1 MKTQLLIEQ
10 HFHGCFGID
19 FNKATVDEVL
29 HLSKEITKFGVG
41 GIYPTLVTD
50 NIMNIKHQIEIIK
63 TAATKQ
69 TPDMAKILGVH
80 LEGIFLNPEKR
91 GIHNPKY
98 FLKPTIENYQLV
110 EDPFIKILTLAPEF
124 DDGVIKYLWNKGVRV
139 QAGHCISGHLTGCR
153 GVTHL
158 FNAMS
163 GCSHRGKSTALSALI
178 TDSIYAEIIADGIH
192 LSDDAIKLTF
202 KSKPIDKIILISDS
216 LPITQSNLTEM
227 EFADSKIFYDGTKAI
242 SKDGTLAGSTTLLP
256 AIIKRL
262 AHSKILSN
270 DSTERNKQ
278 INTLI
283 GNPYIYNNIHLDG
296 YVEWDDEWNIVDV
309 HIGE

>member
-19 FNKATVDEVL
+19 FNKATIDEVL

-63 TAATKQ
+63 AAAAKQ

-270 DSTERNKQ
+270 DSAERNKQ

-283 GNPYIYNNIHLDG
+283 GNPYTYNNIHLDG

>member
-63 TAATKQ
+63 AAAAKQ

-192 LSDDAIKLTF
+192 LSDDALKLTF

-227 EFADSKIFYDGTKAI
+227 EFAGSKIFYDGTKAI

-256 AIIKRL
+256 TIIKRL

-270 DSTERNKQ
+270 DSAERNKQ

>member
-1 MKTQLLIEQ
+1 LKTQLLIEQ
-10 HFHGCFGID
+10 HFHGCFGIN

-63 TAATKQ
+63 AAAAKQ

-262 AHSKILSN
+262 AHSKILSD

-283 GNPYIYNNIHLDG
+283 GNPYTYNNIHLDG

>member
-63 TAATKQ
+63 AAAAKQ

-256 AIIKRL
+256 TIIKRL

-270 DSTERNKQ
+270 DSAERNKQ

-283 GNPYIYNNIHLDG
+283 GNPYTYNNIHLDG